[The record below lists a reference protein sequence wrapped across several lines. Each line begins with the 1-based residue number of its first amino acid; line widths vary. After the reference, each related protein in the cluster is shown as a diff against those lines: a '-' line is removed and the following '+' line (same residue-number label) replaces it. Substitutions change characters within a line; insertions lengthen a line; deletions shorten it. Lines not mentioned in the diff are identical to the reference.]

1 MPEPHTALN
10 SCVGSDRIGSD
21 QIRLYHIFFSH
32 TRLTRSFD
40 LNHGFILQ
48 AHVDMLIIM
57 LKPCM
62 DFTAD
67 HGSIRIT
74 QSMNICGSFRVL
86 GCWRILDNAV
96 QIMAA

>member
-10 SCVGSDRIGSD
+10 SCVGSNWIRSD
-21 QIRLYHIFFSH
+21 QIKLYHISSSH

-40 LNHGFILQ
+40 LKYGFTLQ

-67 HGSIRIT
+67 HGSIRT
-74 QSMNICGSFRVL
+74 T
-86 GCWRILDNAV
+86 
-96 QIMAA
+96 